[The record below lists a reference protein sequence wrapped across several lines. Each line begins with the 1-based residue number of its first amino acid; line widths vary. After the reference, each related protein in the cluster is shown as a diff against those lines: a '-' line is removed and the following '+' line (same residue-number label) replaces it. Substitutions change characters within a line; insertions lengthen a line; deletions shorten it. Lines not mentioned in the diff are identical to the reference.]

1 MIQAMATL
9 AYLLEN
15 HPGWKLL
22 SQDKLCKLLV
32 HRGIKFDKAEVEKHY
47 GSSEL
52 CQVYKQRGTKPKL
65 FRTTAATDC
74 YQIDVVLMSEFK
86 SSNKNLDKFLFIVDI
101 LSRRAHAYVLPS
113 GSMTHVLDQY
123 ARFLRDIREHDRI
136 RPGSVSGDAFFDAAE
151 FRKYNAERFIAVHTC
166 VATNVHAMRHG
177 SRLGLLDRAVRTI
190 KLLMKKHITD
200 TDDPRWTM
208 HLDGIVQLYND
219 TPHSSLDNRPP
230 SDAYKD
236 RVFLRSMHARDRSYN
251 TEIHNLVNVEF
262 VEGDRV
268 RIAVPKSAFSKEKA
282 QFSRELYTVREPKG
296 HGFLLLDEAGHPV
309 DQSYMARDLQ
319 KVDEVVD
326 RLIVDRVGRSMRVN
340 KASRKLAY
348 TEGLHVTAGSVAG
361 VVHNCDECDAPAANV
376 MCLRDRSRMK
386 EPSMRVKKC
395 SKIKKIRLDI

>member
-1 MIQAMATL
+1 MATL
-9 AYLLEN
+9 AYLFEN
-15 HPGWKLL
+15 NPGWKLL
-22 SQDKLCKLLV
+22 SQDKPCKLLV
-32 HRGIKFDKAEVEKHY
+32 HRDIEFDKAEVGKHY

-65 FRTTAATDC
+65 FRTTAGTDC
-74 YQIDVVLMSEFK
+74 YQIDVVIMSEFK

-123 ARFLRDIREHDRI
+123 ARFLRDLREHDHI
-136 RPGSVSGDAFFDAAE
+136 RPGSVSGDAFFDAAK
-151 FRKYNAERFIAVHTC
+151 FREYNAERFIAVHTC
-166 VATNVHAMRHG
+166 VAKNVHAMRHG

-230 SDAYKD
+230 SEAYKD
-236 RVFLRSMHARDRSYN
+236 RAFLRSMHARDRSYN
-251 TEIHNLVNVEF
+251 TAIHNVVNVGF

-268 RIAVPKSAFSKEKA
+268 RIAMPKSAFSKEKA

-296 HGFLLLDEAGHPV
+296 HGFLLLDEEGRPV
-309 DQSYMARDLQ
+309 DQAYMARDLQ
-319 KVDEVVD
+319 KVEEVVD
-326 RLIVDRVGRSMRVN
+326 RLTVAKVDRSMRVN

-348 TEGLHVTAGSVAG
+348 TEGLQVTVGAVAG
-361 VVHNCDECDAPAANV
+361 VDYNCDECDAPAANV
-376 MCLRDRSRMK
+376 LCMLGRSRMK
-386 EPSMRVKKC
+386 EPSIRVKKN
-395 SKIKKIRLDI
+395 SKIKKLRLDI